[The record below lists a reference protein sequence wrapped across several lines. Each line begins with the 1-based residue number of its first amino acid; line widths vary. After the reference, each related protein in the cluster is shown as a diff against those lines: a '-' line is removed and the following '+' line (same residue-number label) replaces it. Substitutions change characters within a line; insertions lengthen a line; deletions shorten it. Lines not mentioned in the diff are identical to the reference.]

1 MQFTKVRGIAGRAD
15 EKGKTFSPERLSR
28 WQEGWYQREKPV
40 WKYFKTKGPS
50 FRRGLPSSICMH
62 QQEQQATELKTRT
75 WNMIWVCDGLRNR
88 DKRALRYEPAKMLFT
103 PTLWPWAVSV
113 YVRWVVSST
122 TNRVQ
127 IQTAIP
133 LWEST
138 SEDTTSHRSLE
149 GTFSCFSKYIVWVHP
164 YTHKRASP
172 CAGKNGK
179 RFLKTANDCKCRLS
193 GKGGFFLDRSCYF
206 VWGACPKMSSQ
217 KFLSVFC
224 LHFQT
229 LQYLRKKVISFCS
242 VVCKSSKWWE
252 RDLLCWCVDNEN
264 SF

>member
-1 MQFTKVRGIAGRAD
+1 MAWWIEIKEHYVMNLQRCCLLPHYDLER
-15 EKGKTFSPERLSR
+15 SPFMWGVWFHPPPIEFKYKQPFHYENPHLKIRHPTGPLRVLSLVSPNTLC
-28 WQEGWYQREKPV
+28 ECIHKP
-40 WKYFKTKGPS
+40 TKGPVHMQ
-50 FRRGLPSSICMH
+50 G
-62 QQEQQATELKTRT
+62 
-75 WNMIWVCDGLRNR
+75 
-88 DKRALRYEPAKMLFT
+88 
-103 PTLWPWAVSV
+103 
-113 YVRWVVSST
+113 
-122 TNRVQ
+122 
-127 IQTAIP
+127 P
-133 LWEST
+133 L
-138 SEDTTSHRSLE
+138 
-149 GTFSCFSKYIVWVHP
+149 
-164 YTHKRASP
+164 
-172 CAGKNGK
+172 
-179 RFLKTANDCKCRLS
+179 LKTANDCKCRLS

>member
-1 MQFTKVRGIAGRAD
+1 MT
-15 EKGKTFSPERLSR
+15 LS
-28 WQEGWYQREKPV
+28 
-40 WKYFKTKGPS
+40 
-50 FRRGLPSSICMH
+50 GL
-62 QQEQQATELKTRT
+62 
-75 WNMIWVCDGLRNR
+75 
-88 DKRALRYEPAKMLFT
+88 Y
-103 PTLWPWAVSV
+103 V

-133 LWEST
+133 LWKST
-138 SEDTTSHRSLE
+138 SEDMTSHRSLDC
-149 GTFSCFSKYIVWVHP
+149 TFSCFSKYIVWVSASINP
-164 YTHKRASP
+164 QKGQSICRGIFWKRQTIVSA
-172 CAGKNGK
+172 
-179 RFLKTANDCKCRLS
+179 DCLEKS
-193 GKGGFFLDRSCYF
+193 VFLDRLCYF